1 MLSYYS
7 KFDQNKQATKN
18 TQYSFREK
26 DCINFKITHDNDY
39 LYVDI
44 FKILLRKFGQKNVLQ
59 C

>member
-7 KFDQNKQATKN
+7 KFDQNEQAPKN

-26 DCINFKITHDNDY
+26 DCINFTITHDNDY

-44 FKILLRKFGQKNVLQ
+44 FKTLLRNIGQENIS
-59 C
+59 